1 MSQILTRVES
11 VTLYHQGATVRR
23 VALVECPSGKPPAEL
38 SVTGLPL
45 ALYDALVRLKVEPAD
60 GKAELF
66 ASNVRVGLHVPPRG
80 TPAAAPAL
88 KELRRVQR
96 AIELEQAAISQ
107 LETEMELLRA
117 LPVPP
122 RPSPEQ
128 GKVPVPSPMAA
139 RTALEQLTDDGVTT
153 RVADIRVAREALR
166 KLEEEASSLLR
177 RLELSSTAAQV
188 RPDELTK
195 AVHATVLHRGAPVS
209 KLKVT
214 LDYFVAGARWAP
226 AYQCRMS
233 RDCRQADLMLRALVC
248 QASGEDWRGVTLKL
262 STAAP
267 MSWTELP
274 ELSAIRIGKAQPAAP
289 AKAGFRPAPKGAAL
303 LFADFDRDQART
315 RAELPAIPE
324 WTAPSFE
331 LPSRPTPPRPL
342 RAGGGP
348 MGSSGMSM
356 KMADESYDDASAAEE
371 PAPMEA
377 EEEVTE
383 RRSMRAMAVREMAA
397 PAPPPAPSMR
407 PAAAPAPMAQGLAA
421 KKMKGGAPSAGAAQ
435 LDVLLYA
442 QLRLAA
448 ATDPSG
454 RSRLQPVDRARS
466 YRESLAALGAE
477 VSIDVM
483 QVVAEAERLADQVHG
498 LPLPSG
504 TVDVR
509 SAAGNF
515 DFAYSADA
523 AVDVPS
529 DGTFHSVPVGTRTAE
544 SSVLYVTVPRE
555 DSHVYRQAMVKNPL
569 AAPLL
574 PGPAE
579 VYVAGEYVLTTA
591 LPAVPPGGDFRLGLG
606 VEQAIKVAR
615 NTRFQEQRSGDKVV
629 ATAELI
635 HDLDIELVNNLER
648 EVHCEVRER
657 IPQPAADA
665 EVVVEEGKVAPP
677 WEAYDQEDRGRTLE
691 GGRRWRVTVK
701 AGASQKLTA
710 QYRVKLYAN
719 NELVGGNR
727 REA

>member
-1 MSQILTRVES
+1 MSQIYTRVES

-23 VALVECPSGKPPAEL
+23 VGELECPGGKPPAEL
-38 SVTGLPL
+38 SITGLPL
-45 ALYDALVRLKVEPAD
+45 SLYDALVRLKVEPVD

-80 TPAAAPAL
+80 TPEAAPAL

-96 AIELEQAAISQ
+96 AIELGQAAIEQ

-139 RTALEQLTDDGVTT
+139 RTALEQLTDDGVTA
-153 RVADIRVAREALR
+153 RVAEVRASREGLR
-166 KLEEEASSLLR
+166 KLEEEAQSLLR
-177 RLELSSTAAQV
+177 KLELSSSAAQV

-195 AVHATVLHRGAPVS
+195 AVHATVLHRGAVPR
-209 KLKVT
+209 LKVT

-226 AYQCRMS
+226 SYQCRMS
-233 RDCRQADLMLRALVC
+233 RDCRQAELMLRALVC
-248 QASGEDWRGVTLKL
+248 QRSGEDWRGAKLTL

-274 ELSAIRIGKAQPAAP
+274 ELSAIRIGKAQPAP
-289 AKAGFRPAPKGAAL
+289 GAKAGFRPAPKGAAL
-303 LFADFDRDQART
+303 LFADFDRDQQRS
-315 RAELPAIPE
+315 RAELPVIPE
-324 WTAPSFE
+324 WTAPSFDP
-331 LPSRPTPPRPL
+331 PSRPTPPRSM
-342 RAGGGP
+342 RASAGP

-356 KMADESYDDASAAEE
+356 KLAEAAYDEEPMPAEAAPMDDESER
-371 PAPMEA
+371 
-377 EEEVTE
+377 VT
-383 RRSMRAMAVREMAA
+383 MVRDMPA
-397 PAPPPAPSMR
+397 PAPPPSMK
-407 PAAAPAPMAQGLAA
+407 AAAPMRSAPMPFAPAPTSVGGAQ
-421 KKMKGGAPSAGAAQ
+421 KKMKGGAAPAAAAVQ
-435 LDVLLYA
+435 VDVMLYA

-448 ATDPSG
+448 ATDSQG
-454 RSRLQPVDRARS
+454 RSRLQPVDRARA
-466 YRESLAALGAE
+466 YRESLAALGAD

-483 QVVAEAERLADQVHG
+483 QVVAEAERLGDRVHE
-498 LPLPSG
+498 LSLPSG

-509 SAAGNF
+509 AAAGYF
-515 DFAYSADA
+515 DFAYRADG

-529 DGTFHSVPVGTRTAE
+529 DGTFHSVPVGTRTAA
-544 SSVLYVTVPRE
+544 SDVLYVTVPRE

-569 AAPLL
+569 ASPLL

-648 EVHCEVRER
+648 EVLCEVRER

-665 EVVVEEGKVAPP
+665 EVVVEEGKVSPP
-677 WEAYDQEDRGRTLE
+677 WEAYDQEDRGQTIE
-691 GGRRWRVTVK
+691 GGRKWRVTVK
-701 AGASQKLTA
+701 AGASQKLAA